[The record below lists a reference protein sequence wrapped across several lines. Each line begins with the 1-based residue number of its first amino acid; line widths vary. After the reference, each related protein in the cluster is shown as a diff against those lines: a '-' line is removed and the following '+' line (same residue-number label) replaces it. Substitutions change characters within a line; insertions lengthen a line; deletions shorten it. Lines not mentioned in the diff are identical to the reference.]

1 MANKAFERGTH
12 LISLLPLMDPRLN
25 LQPGLDCQ
33 ALVWRRFGKPINVS
47 TGFSRDSFVLVVSF
61 GRCKLALTV
70 GSVGFLLQATI
81 GGFAS
86 TFQVRQLSIEFFSLW
101 FLHHKWV
108 FTSIGCA
115 HFHVM
120 SINSSFISGVMVV
133 LIGSGNIRVF

>member
-1 MANKAFERGTH
+1 
-12 LISLLPLMDPRLN
+12 MDPRLN

-86 TFQVRQLSIEFFSLW
+86 AFQVRQLSDRVF
-101 FLHHKWV
+101 HKWV